1 MILDRGLLAAFLH
14 LVGIDMP
21 RSFEGNSVLTLLG
34 SLLDVCTAEV
44 HLKCSDQA
52 PNTDAV
58 VLNHV
63 CFIDCTAHVIPDTFQ
78 SFLSA
83 EGLQH

>member
-1 MILDRGLLAAFLH
+1 MILERGLSAAILH

-21 RSFEGNSVLTLLG
+21 RNFEGSSVLTLLH
-34 SLLDVCTAEV
+34 SLLDVCTDEV

-63 CFIDCTAHVIPDTFQ
+63 YTYMLCTAHMIPDTFQ
-78 SFLSA
+78 SILYSK
-83 EGLQH
+83 Q